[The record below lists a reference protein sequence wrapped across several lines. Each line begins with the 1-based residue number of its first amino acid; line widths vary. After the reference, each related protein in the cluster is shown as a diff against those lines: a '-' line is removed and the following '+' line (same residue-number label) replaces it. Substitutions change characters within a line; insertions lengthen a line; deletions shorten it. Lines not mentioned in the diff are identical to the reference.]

1 MMNNL
6 KIDKNDKGGVD
17 VFLNGQKINSVISYT
32 VEENSDIKTA
42 TLKFALSKIE
52 IESWLRIYGFA

>member
-52 IESWLRIYGFA
+52 IES